1 MRLAPLLA
9 ALLCAITWGIFAVHA
24 LSPRAFATE
33 LSAHSFLP
41 SIASNVGGP
50 FCDTF
55 DELATGW
62 ITGQHG
68 DLWAEVSDGEYS
80 LAFSGAGTVWLVPG
94 PVCEHSAYR
103 AAVDTR
109 WVGDP
114 GNFAGLLFNLD
125 DRTQNGYM
133 FAINTNDR
141 VWLVF
146 EIVGNSLGTV
156 ISPVGNDAILS
167 GLAVNRL
174 AVERED
180 QTIRLLINDTP
191 VGELRDSQ
199 PGKPLIVGVAA
210 ASYTTQQYAEA
221 RFDNFQFE
229 EIVRQVDLVNPPSY
243 HRDAGSS
250 PPAMSGIY
258 PLPDAH
264 QSSQINQPSD
274 PGLPSPPPGPSAVAV
289 AR

>member
-41 SIASNVGGP
+41 SIASNVCGP
-50 FCDTF
+50 FFDTF

-133 FAINTNDR
+133 FAINTHDR

-146 EIVGNSLGTV
+146 EIIGNSGR
-156 ISPVGNDAILS
+156 
-167 GLAVNRL
+167 AVNRL
-174 AVERED
+174 TVERED

-229 EIVRQVDLVNPPSY
+229 EIVR
-243 HRDAGSS
+243 
-250 PPAMSGIY
+250 
-258 PLPDAH
+258 
-264 QSSQINQPSD
+264 
-274 PGLPSPPPGPSAVAV
+274 
-289 AR
+289 